1 MQCSAVLKG
10 DGMGWDGVMRG
21 ESAHY
26 SAGWLQVKSEY

>member
-1 MQCSAVLKG
+1 MQCCG
-10 DGMGWDGVMRG
+10 DERTGDRIGE